1 MSQRS
6 KVVIKRLVLD
16 VMKPHRPDIVELG
29 KQLASLHGVIGCN
42 LTILEIDKSVE
53 NVKITIEGE
62 SIDYREVEDVLEE
75 NGATIHS
82 IDKVSIG
89 RPGAKIVEEA
99 KYEH

>member
-1 MSQRS
+1 MSLRN
-6 KVVIKRLVLD
+6 VVIKRLVLD
-16 VMKPHRPDIVELG
+16 VMKPHKPDIVDLG
-29 KQLASLHGVIGCN
+29 KQLSSLHGVGGCN
-42 LTILEIDKSVE
+42 LTVLEIDKSVE
-53 NVKITIEGE
+53 NVKITIEGDN
-62 SIDYREVEDVLEE
+62 INAKDVEKVLEE

>member
-6 KVVIKRLVLD
+6 VVIKRLVLD
-16 VMKPHRPDIVELG
+16 VMKPHKPDIVDLG
-29 KQLASLHGVIGCN
+29 KQISSLHGISGCN
-42 LTILEIDKSVE
+42 LTVLEIDKSVE
-53 NVKITIEGE
+53 NVKITIEGDN
-62 SIDYREVEDVLEE
+62 INAKEVEKVLEE